1 MFGLENTH
9 TILNH
14 CSVSLY
20 WENTSNW
27 DSFKKKKKKKS
38 PTCETRQHPEVKTKQ
53 WVTSTK
59 CKR

>member
-27 DSFKKKKKKKS
+27 DSFKKKKKKEPHLWNKTTS
-38 PTCETRQHPEVKTKQ
+38 RGKNKTVSHFYEV
-53 WVTSTK
+53 
-59 CKR
+59 